1 MPNIT
6 LSVPSEIY
14 SEMKMY
20 KEIRWSEIAR
30 EAIINRLDAIK
41 YVEKITKKRKIT
53 KTDVKKLGRKLK
65 VISRR
70 KKSVQ

>member
-53 KTDVKKLGRKLK
+53 KTDVKKLGRKLR